1 MKKVFAFLST
11 MLLTIAFVGVFAVN
25 TPAKAA
31 GKITQDPTLA
41 ADEIPV
47 YIMDSI
53 YTTFPNYY
61 DNEAE
66 PDNNWSG
73 PSRMYPWNETR
84 LRVAQFDENGNPTG
98 KYYAVYFS
106 GHTVA
111 VESNGDF
118 VIGAGK
124 NILFYDYEYQRNEAG
139 TKYLLDD
146 NGNRIPVLDE
156 NGNKKIV
163 AVKMS
168 DGALAAKGG
177 QASDPSL
184 SHMRTNISGVDIEFN
199 PTQMGLGDE
208 GTNYYNRSIIF
219 NAKGQVIRGIAL
231 DEVYNSAEGTF
242 KFAPEYC
249 YSNGVVTKIAEGV
262 TCDKEMQQ
270 QLDEE
275 GNAVLDEDGN
285 PIMIETDK
293 DRLVYSR
300 FVWEYFTTKPE
311 NVNTVPYLSAGWDP
325 NLWDYCY
332 EQDGGYM
339 CIAFVGSA
347 DNTCNVKGDQVNA
360 YKQTLIGQGKTE
372 EEATQIANSAVRTCV
387 ATVRIPAGGYVFD
400 YGYLDKGKVTNDK
413 FFNETVIYG
422 YLYGR
427 KEFNK
432 VDKAGNQTETLI
444 GMGEQR
450 TYSFSVSD
458 ISFDEK
464 VINDTTYKLLE
475 GQNVVEIM
483 AGDVYNPTKNINYNG
498 VMRYWSREDDLTSYT
513 SSSDSLEFYI
523 TSSKNGGSTLT
534 LVEKTND
541 YTSMDDIVKDFLADI
556 AAWKGVDVS
565 EIKFDTAANF
575 QSNFSWGQ
583 FFATNADNAA
593 KPDYPSEEMPAFWNI
608 PANREKWGWL
618 IEKIYQTMLAYPGGD
633 TYAGS
638 LGHVKDAATSY
649 FCGSPQTIAYAFW
662 YFLNGQQHGYF
673 GMNFQ
678 DGNNTAWMDTRSNLD
693 KWNDVVID
701 ASKSYPGENW
711 VMNYRV
717 YNSSTNISSTLTIK
731 YVVVDSYTP
740 VIEVNN
746 NNLLYF
752 PTQVGDALSIAP
764 IDRFAIVKAYDAQY
778 NGVELLGND
787 ISQNIEF
794 DTTLDWNNPTE
805 GIHTV
810 VATIWN
816 NARTK
821 KATKTFQVEVR
832 DMTAPL
838 LQVRNMSVLQGDNFN
853 ALDAVVYAYDV
864 VDGNLLDIADLQA
877 VYQSSKAID
886 TNKMGVAGKDRTETV
901 TITAR
906 DRAGNTTSK
915 SFVLTIVANK
925 YVEENLMNEF
935 GDLKDSLGELTAEIQ
950 DILDKVD
957 ALDVS
962 VKDIK
967 AELEKLANLM
977 NNTATKDEVQSI
989 KNVVDALKTEVDTIG
1004 GNVETIQSQVT
1015 KKGCGSGALLVLEI
1029 AGAAALLAVVLRK
1042 RH

>member
-25 TPAKAA
+25 TPAYAA
-31 GKITQDPTLA
+31 GKITKDPTLA

-98 KYYAVYFS
+98 KYYAVYFL

-111 VESNGDF
+111 VESNGAL

-139 TKYLLDD
+139 TRYLLDD

-168 DGALAAKGG
+168 DGILAKGG
-177 QASDPSL
+177 KASDPSL
-184 SHMRTNISGVDIEFN
+184 SHMRKNISGVDIEFN

-208 GTNYYNRSIIF
+208 GTNYYNRSMIF
-219 NAKGQVIRGIAL
+219 NAKGQLIRGIAL
-231 DEVYNSAEGTF
+231 DDVYTAAEGTF

-372 EEATQIANSAVRTCV
+372 EEATQIANSSVRSCV
-387 ATVRIPAGGYVFD
+387 ATVRIPNGGYVFD
-400 YGYLDKGKVTNDK
+400 YGFLDKGKVTNDK

-427 KEFNK
+427 KEFKK
-432 VDKAGNQTETLI
+432 VDKNGNETETLI

-450 TYSFSVSD
+450 TYSFSVTD

-483 AGDVYNPTKNINYNG
+483 AGDVYKPTQNINYNG
-498 VMRYWSREDDLTSYT
+498 VKRYWSVEDDLTSYT
-513 SSSDSLEFYI
+513 SSDDSLEFYI
-523 TSSKNGGSTLT
+523 TSSKNGGAALT

-541 YTSMDDIVKDFLADI
+541 YTSMEDIKNDFLADI

-565 EIKFDTAANF
+565 EIKIGSANEF
-575 QSNFSWGQ
+575 KANFSWGQ
-583 FFATNADNAA
+583 FFATNPDNAA
-593 KPDYPSEEMPAFWNI
+593 KPDYPSAEMPSFWNV
-608 PANREKWGWL
+608 PAHKEKWSWL
-618 IEKIYQTMLAYPGGD
+618 IEKIYQTMLAYPGGENY
-633 TYAGS
+633 TAS
-638 LGHVKDAATSY
+638 LDHVKTASTSY
-649 FCGSPQTIAYAFW
+649 WCGSPDTIGQAFY
-662 YFLNGQQHGYF
+662 YFLTGGQSTYMGF
-673 GMNFQ
+673 NFQ
-678 DGNNTAWMDTRSNLD
+678 DDHNIEWMDTRSNLD

-717 YNSSTNISSTLTIK
+717 YNSSTNISSSLTIK

-740 VIEVNN
+740 VIKVDKNK
-746 NNLLYF
+746 LLYF
-752 PTQVGDALSIAP
+752 PTKVGDALSIAP
-764 IDRFAIVKAYDAQY
+764 IDIYSIVKAYDAQY

-794 DTTLDWNNPTE
+794 DTTLDWNNPKE
-805 GIHTV
+805 GVHTV

-816 NARTK
+816 NAHTK
-821 KATKTFQVEVR
+821 KATTTFQVEVR

-838 LQVRNMSVLQGDNFN
+838 LKLRNMTVLQGDDFN
-853 ALDAVVYAYDV
+853 ALDAVVYAYDA
-864 VDGNLLDIADLQA
+864 VDGNLLEISDLQA
-877 VYQSSKAID
+877 VYQSSKTID
-886 TNKMGVAGKDRTETV
+886 TDNISTPGQNYKHMITV
-901 TITAR
+901 TAR
-906 DRAGNTTSK
+906 DRAGNTTSGT
-915 SFVLTIVANK
+915 FQLTIIANK
-925 YVEENLMNEF
+925 YVPSDLDDSFGSLQDSIGKLNSQI
-935 GDLKDSLGELTAEIQ
+935 GDLFDEVA
-950 DILDKVD
+950 KVNQS
-957 ALDVS
+957 VS
-962 VKDIK
+962 DIK
-967 AELEKLANLM
+967 EELEKLANLM
-977 NNTATKDEVQSI
+977 NNAATKDEVQSV
-989 KNVVDALKTEVDTIG
+989 KKVADELKAEVGTIG
-1004 GNVETIQSQVT
+1004 GNVDTILSRT